1 MVLLSLLGLLRLF
14 YSARVQVVSGPL
26 VEVEPEECVRTK
38 QFEGGEK
45 EGATLLILNVILP
58 TGVSTIVC
66 IKPTE
71 SGDSQNL
78 SDNVI
83 SKSIRDTG
91 AWEGFNVNN
100 VVRAV
105 NRFPEA
111 TFLGNSL
118 DQNVT
123 SILLTDVGCNI
134 GMYSLVVAAMGRQVV
149 AVDADARN
157 LELVRKSVEL
167 INRQSS
173 TKLIY
178 NSVSDGYETL
188 YPYTVDPTNPGGTAM
203 KTLEQV
209 QREKLEIT
217 LVSCC

>member
-1 MVLLSLLGLLRLF
+1 MEPLSLDNQSESL
-14 YSARVQVVSGPL
+14 
-26 VEVEPEECVRTK
+26 
-38 QFEGGEK
+38 
-45 EGATLLILNVILP
+45 

-71 SGDSQNL
+71 SENSQNL

-123 SILLTDVGCNI
+123 SILSTDVGCNI
-134 GMYSLVVAAMGRQVV
+134 GMYSLVVAAMGR
-149 AVDADARN
+149 
-157 LELVRKSVEL
+157 L
-167 INRQSS
+167 IN
-173 TKLIY
+173 LI
-178 NSVSDGYETL
+178 S
-188 YPYTVDPTNPGGTAM
+188 
-203 KTLEQV
+203 
-209 QREKLEIT
+209 
-217 LVSCC
+217 

>member
-1 MVLLSLLGLLRLF
+1 MFVKRQNYFLFLCLVLLSLLGLLRLF

-123 SILLTDVGCNI
+123 FNPLHRRGLQHRDV
-134 GMYSLVVAAMGRQVV
+134 L
-149 AVDADARN
+149 
-157 LELVRKSVEL
+157 
-167 INRQSS
+167 
-173 TKLIY
+173 
-178 NSVSDGYETL
+178 
-188 YPYTVDPTNPGGTAM
+188 PGGGGHGQAGGRGGRRRQEPGAGEEVRGVDQQT
-203 KTLEQV
+203 V
-209 QREKLEIT
+209 QHQADLQLCE
-217 LVSCC
+217 